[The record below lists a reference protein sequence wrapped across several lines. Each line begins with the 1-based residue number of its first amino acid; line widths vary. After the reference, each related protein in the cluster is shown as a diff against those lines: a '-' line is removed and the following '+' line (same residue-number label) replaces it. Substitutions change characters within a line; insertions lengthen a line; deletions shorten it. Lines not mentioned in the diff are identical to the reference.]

1 MYKLGY
7 NEATMKKHSTL
18 ERDVYLCHQFGFDSI
33 ELRLDMIRDYLSRHT
48 MDKLRELIAGCD
60 LRLSYV
66 NALYLPENIH
76 ESVTRSCFME
86 HARKCLDL
94 TREIGVLG
102 LVLVTPMLAERDP
115 HVYFEFCC
123 DWPKIHD
130 EMLVVMNELSNMAA
144 SYGLKIAF
152 EPVGFRYCAVRTVR
166 KALQI
171 VERIDSNTLGL
182 TLDLF
187 NIFVDG
193 GCVDYAFI
201 QTLPVE
207 KIFQVHIS
215 DSAKPF
221 EVNISQSDRTLCGMG
236 VLPIHSFLKQ
246 LRQIGFEGDVSVE
259 LFNEFFW
266 NQKPELIVELA
277 YLTSRTIDLTMDL
290 GE

>member
-1 MYKLGY
+1 
-7 NEATMKKHSTL
+7 
-18 ERDVYLCHQFGFDSI
+18 
-33 ELRLDMIRDYLSRHT
+33 
-48 MDKLRELIAGCD
+48 
-60 LRLSYV
+60 
-66 NALYLPENIH
+66 
-76 ESVTRSCFME
+76 ME

-94 TREIGVLG
+94 TREIGAPG
-102 LVLVTPMLAERDP
+102 LILVTPMLAERDS

-123 DWPKIHD
+123 DCPKIHD

-152 EPVGFRYCAVRTVR
+152 EPVGFRYCAVRTVDQ
-166 KALQI
+166 ALQI
-171 VERIDSNTLGL
+171 VERIDSAALGL

-193 GCVDYAFI
+193 GCVDYAFV

-266 NQKPELIVELA
+266 EQKPELIVELA